1 MQDADNVEYIYLCF
15 NDEET
20 DSKRCRFAS
29 SPNGLFEEL
38 PASLYPHRK
47 TKIATNVESEPD
59 LNITHSKKLRFITC
73 NWS

>member
-15 NDEET
+15 NDEEN

-29 SPNGLFEEL
+29 SPNGPFEEL

-47 TKIATNVESEPD
+47 TKIATNFESKSD
-59 LNITHSKKLRFITC
+59 LRVSSTTSDFRLD
-73 NWS
+73 